1 MTSRLL
7 RSFGRG
13 APPSTPLSSAAP
25 APAPSA
31 APHQRSGAALIGS
44 SEVSTRSSTPSIT
57 TVASGE
63 VSAVA
68 RLAPAIAGA
77 VRGSTAQVEA
87 VTQLRHLFRARA
99 SPEEFAR
106 IADDIVAEGLLA
118 ILVALLRESATAFEA
133 AWVILN
139 VSSIK
144 SGAHA
149 AVRAGA
155 LPALVALL
163 RPHAVDDVQDD
174 VCEQACWCLANIA
187 GDGAPLRDAVLATPG
202 AVDAVAR
209 ALHPATVRWRHAD
222 AAATG
227 RSRWETASWLLVNLV
242 RSSPA
247 PSLEVIR
254 PLIGALGGALPS
266 AAAHREEEALSHLCW
281 ASSYIV
287 SATAASNE
295 ARVLAFVDFDLLRP
309 ALELLGGSVSRR
321 KCIYPLLRTI
331 TAIVVQADRVA
342 LKMLIRKALEH
353 GVIANLVALLPSS
366 ADRRAQ
372 LPSSTSAV
380 AGAAPSTQPPRAA
393 RHDELASAALL
404 VLDMLIAG
412 CGNGDRDGTLTSAV
426 AATMVAADAIA
437 KLRMQQISVEFSVR
451 TTASKILRWVG
462 LHHHISADSLLQTRR
477 RPASARARV
486 TTLRSGAPLPPLLS
500 LPPAQRVVA
509 ESVRA
514 GARHAVLDD
523 VTSATTASVFAQ
535 VPAQTQAELI
545 AYANRARDAAAG
557 SVETKTAT
565 PEATMLCA
573 EEKMSGGAAGPV
585 TPSKPPPEFFCP
597 ITREIME
604 VPVVLVGDGHTYERS
619 AIVRWLSIR
628 ATSPMTNES
637 LAMDPEAPP
646 PHQEPDPI
654 ARSARLSTALRMITQ
669 GRLHQRVDIA
679 PTALFGRRDRAP
691 AVNTA
696 TMLVSNHSLRKL
708 IASWTARAGSP

>member
-13 APPSTPLSSAAP
+13 ALPATPPSSAAP

-31 APHQRSGAALIGS
+31 APHQRGAAASTGS
-44 SEVSTRSSTPSIT
+44 STSTTASIT
-57 TVASGE
+57 TEASGE

-77 VRGSTAQVEA
+77 VRGSAAQVEA

-99 SPEEFAR
+99 SPAEFAR

-118 ILVALLRESATAFEA
+118 LLVVLLRESATAFEA

-163 RPHAVDDVQDD
+163 RPHAVDDVQED

-209 ALHPATVRWRHAD
+209 ALHPATVRWRRAG
-222 AAATG
+222 AATAG

-247 PSLEVIR
+247 PSLAVIR
-254 PLIGALGGALPS
+254 PLIGALGSALPS

-321 KCIYPLLRTI
+321 KCIYPLLRAV

-353 GVIANLVALLPSS
+353 GVVANLIALLPSS
-366 ADRRAQ
+366 ADRRVQ
-372 LPSSTSAV
+372 LPSSTSTV
-380 AGAAPSTQPPRAA
+380 AGGAPSTQPPRAA

-404 VLDMLIAG
+404 VLDMFVAG
-412 CGNGDRDGTLTSAV
+412 CGDGDRDGTLTSAV
-426 AATMVAADAIA
+426 AATLVAADAIA
-437 KLRMQQISVEFSVR
+437 KLGMQQSSVEFSVR
-451 TTASKILRWVG
+451 TTASKILRWVE
-462 LHHHISADSLLQTRR
+462 LHHRVSVDALLHTRR

-486 TTLRSGAPLPPLLS
+486 TTQRRGAPLPPLLS
-500 LPPAQRVVA
+500 LPPAQRVA
-509 ESVRA
+509 ESARA
-514 GARHAVLDD
+514 SARRAVLDD
-523 VTSATTASVFAQ
+523 VTSATTASVFA
-535 VPAQTQAELI
+535 PIRAQTQAELI
-545 AYANRARDAAAG
+545 AYANRARDTAAG
-557 SVETKTAT
+557 GDETKTAT
-565 PEATMLCA
+565 AEATMMCT
-573 EEKMSGGAAGPV
+573 EEKTSGAAPGPV
-585 TPSKPPPEFFCP
+585 APSKPPPEFFCP
-597 ITREIME
+597 ITREVME

-619 AIVRWLSIR
+619 AIVRWLTIR

-637 LAMDPEAPP
+637 LAMVPPPPEAPA
-646 PHQEPDPI
+646 PHHE
-654 ARSARLSTALRMITQ
+654 RGARLSAALRIITQ
-669 GRLHQRVDIA
+669 GRLHQRADAA
-679 PTALFGRRDRAP
+679 PTALAVHRVRAP
-691 AVNTA
+691 AVNIA
-696 TMLVSNHSLRKL
+696 TMLVPNHSLRKL